1 MSMSC
6 SFHPIMHYALL
17 WLVNALPAIFIS
29 FTLVSTYPLHS
40 DGEVPQE
47 VAEHTFLT
55 ESLFKLNL
63 NDPLSS

>member
-1 MSMSC
+1 MLYLFDSIC
-6 SFHPIMHYALL
+6 LGQNLPLFH
-17 WLVNALPAIFIS
+17 
-29 FTLVSTYPLHS
+29 T

-63 NDPLSS
+63 NDPLFS